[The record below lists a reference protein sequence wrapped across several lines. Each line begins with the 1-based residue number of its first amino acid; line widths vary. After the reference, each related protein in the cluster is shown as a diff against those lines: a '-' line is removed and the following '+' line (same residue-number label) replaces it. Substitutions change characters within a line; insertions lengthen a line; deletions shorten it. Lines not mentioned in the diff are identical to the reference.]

1 VDRILFFDIETAPNK
16 ELIAACPPTFR
27 APAALTDSVEV
38 MRWIAEKEL
47 RFPKSGAAL
56 DLDYAKITAIGLA
69 LGEEDPQ
76 AALVNAG
83 GWKEKD
89 ILSWFWS
96 LVSQAKT
103 ICGYNIVGFDL
114 PIIQRRSFVLGV
126 TPTRRLFDLKPWD
139 AFTLDLMRSFYH
151 QGYGPGVKY
160 RGLKQVCKLF
170 GIENP
175 LPDLDGLQAAGM
187 DLDTLRRYVVNDV
200 EMTRKLWRR
209 GLGHY
214 W

>member
-1 VDRILFFDIETAPNK
+1 MDRILFFDIETDKNELVNDHVPEFAPPRNYVDHIK
-16 ELIAACPPTFR
+16 IERYIR
-27 APAALTDSVEV
+27 EKQ
-38 MRWIAEKEL
+38 AEFADK
-47 RFPKSGAAL
+47 AAL
-56 DLDYAKITAIGLA
+56 DLDFSRITAIGLA

-76 AALVNAG
+76 AALVNVG
-83 GWKEKD
+83 GWEEKD
-89 ILSWFWS
+89 VLSWFWEM
-96 LVSQAKT
+96 VAKAKQV
-103 ICGYNIVGFDL
+103 CGYNIIGFDL

-160 RGLKQVCKLF
+160 RGLKAVCAMF
-170 GIENP
+170 GIDNP
-175 LPDLDGLQAAGM
+175 LPELDGSQVAGM

-200 EMTRKLWRR
+200 EMTRELWRR